1 MPLWMQALGWGLVA
15 AAALPLGAIVGAS
28 FRLSPRIVAGFM
40 AFGAGTLIAA
50 LGLVLMKQA
59 EELGRLDYVA
69 AGFMAG
75 AIAYTGAD
83 VLIRRWVGGHR
94 SRVRHTER
102 IGLAIAA
109 GSFIDNIPEG
119 AVIGMGVGTAG
130 VNAALLVA
138 VFASNFPEALS
149 SAARMREGKRSPA
162 YAIAIWSAIGCAAAL
177 AAVAGHLAFGGS
189 NGTAIAVAN
198 SIAAGAILAMLAD
211 TVIPEAY
218 EEAHD
223 YSGLITALGFLAAFA
238 LHKAQ

>member
-28 FRLSPRIVAGFM
+28 FRLSRRVVAGFM

-59 EELGRLDYVA
+59 QELGRLDYVA

-94 SRVRHTER
+94 GRVRHTEQV
-102 IGLAIAA
+102 GLAIAA

-119 AVIGMGVGTAG
+119 AVIGMGVGAAG

-149 SAARMREGKRSPA
+149 SAARMREAKRSPG
-162 YAIAIWSAIGCAAAL
+162 YAIAVWSAIGCAAVL
-177 AAVAGHLAFGGS
+177 ASVVGHLAFGGS
-189 NGTAIAVAN
+189 NGTAVALAN

-211 TVIPEAY
+211 TLIPEAY
-218 EEAHD
+218 EAAHD
-223 YSGLITALGFLAAFA
+223 YSGLITALGFLVAFA

>member
-15 AAALPLGAIVGAS
+15 AVALPLGAIVGAS
-28 FRLSPRIVAGFM
+28 FRLSRRIVAGFM

-59 EELGRLDYVA
+59 QELGRLDYVA

-94 SRVRHTER
+94 GRVRHTER

-119 AVIGMGVGTAG
+119 AVIGMAVGAAG
-130 VNAALLVA
+130 VDTALLVA

-149 SAARMREGKRSPA
+149 SAARMREARRSPG
-162 YAIAIWSAIGCAAAL
+162 YAIAVWSAIGCAAAL
-177 AAVAGHLAFGGS
+177 ASVVGHLAFGGS
-189 NGTAIAVAN
+189 NGAPVALAN

-211 TVIPEAY
+211 TLIPEAY
-218 EEAHD
+218 EGAHD
-223 YSGLITALGFLAAFA
+223 YSGLITALGFLVAFA